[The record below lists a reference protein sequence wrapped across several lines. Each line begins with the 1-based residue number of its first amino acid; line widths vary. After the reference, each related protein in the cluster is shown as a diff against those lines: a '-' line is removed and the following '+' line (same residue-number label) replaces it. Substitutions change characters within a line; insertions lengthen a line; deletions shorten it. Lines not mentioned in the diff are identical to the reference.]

1 MSAHMPVTPPQARPG
16 IYLASYPV
24 RCPVK
29 QRTGRVFAGC
39 SGHRDGQPLDHW
51 HQGSDW
57 PTLAAKKWTQPDRSF
72 SCHMIACNP
81 EHAEAKPSSKRT
93 TAVTSLDRFGE
104 KAPHQVS
111 FFFFRKK
118 GVPMF
123 QVAWCEAFQRA
134 SATAKSLCLGFS
146 CVNTIYFYI
155 SYTIGKHL
163 NYIIFYDLACQW
175 IYLLLPEH
183 PTHFP
188 SNPPQNT
195 WNIRPTLRLGG
206 LPPKRPTSIQQK
218 APPSPADRPIGSWKS
233 WDCDAWAPWRAEPV
247 DHRVSPERRDWLRWL
262 PDPDTTCLGLP

>member
-111 FFFFRKK
+111 FFFSERRVFRCSRWL
-118 GVPMF
+118 GVRLSKEP
-123 QVAWCEAFQRA
+123 QQ
-134 SATAKSLCLGFS
+134 
-146 CVNTIYFYI
+146 
-155 SYTIGKHL
+155 
-163 NYIIFYDLACQW
+163 
-175 IYLLLPEH
+175 
-183 PTHFP
+183 
-188 SNPPQNT
+188 PQN
-195 WNIRPTLRLGG
+195 PY
-206 LPPKRPTSIQQK
+206 
-218 APPSPADRPIGSWKS
+218 A
-233 WDCDAWAPWRAEPV
+233 WDFLVLTPYIFI
-247 DHRVSPERRDWLRWL
+247 
-262 PDPDTTCLGLP
+262 